1 MTAASS
7 GASAI
12 YNRYSLENTYNNQM
26 LAWSVQNKLD
36 ADPQLKYEAHITAT
50 SFENIVLLTGQ
61 APTQAMRMQ
70 AEAITQSVPHTQKI
84 INRIILTQ
92 PISTLQKLQDTWLTT
107 KVDSQVIT
115 QGKLDPDDLKVVT
128 ENNTVYLIGSLK
140 RAQANQVINMAKNTD
155 GVQHV
160 VTLIYYLEP
169 KTA

>member
-1 MTAASS
+1 M
-7 GASAI
+7 G
-12 YNRYSLENTYNNQM
+12 L
-26 LAWSVQNKLD
+26 
-36 ADPQLKYEAHITAT
+36 
-50 SFENIVLLTGQ
+50 NIKSRGNCKIGFIIFRIIIVFYIEFCIWEYIIIST
-61 APTQAMRMQ
+61 
-70 AEAITQSVPHTQKI
+70 IKI